1 MSDHFER
8 PASNRYGSHF
18 ERQSSRDGSHFERQN
33 SRDGSHFEQ
42 QSSRNSWDDH
52 HHRTEIV
59 HTVLTRAAIDPARP
73 DLFADIPEL
82 DRLFG
87 GPEGL
92 LLALRYRW
100 NIHLDAKLE
109 QALVQGQ
116 SAVEVYLELA
126 AEQPVL
132 RAVLDAQ
139 YRRHDQ
145 ASETMAR

>member
-1 MSDHFER
+1 MSDQLKRH
-8 PASNRYGSHF
+8 SSHNGW
-18 ERQSSRDGSHFERQN
+18 E
-33 SRDGSHFEQ
+33 
-42 QSSRNSWDDH
+42 DH
-52 HHRTEIV
+52 HRRTEIV
-59 HTVLTRAAIDPARP
+59 RTVLTRAATDPASP
-73 DLFADIPEL
+73 DLFAQIPDL

-100 NIHLDAKLE
+100 NIHLDAKLD

-116 SAVEVYLELA
+116 SAVEAYLELA

-139 YRRHDQ
+139 SRRQ
-145 ASETMAR
+145 GRAAEVMVR

>member
-1 MSDHFER
+1 MSDIVER
-8 PASNRYGSHF
+8 H
-18 ERQSSRDGSHFERQN
+18 
-33 SRDGSHFEQ
+33 
-42 QSSRNSWDDH
+42 SSRNGWDDQ

-59 HTVLTRAAIDPARP
+59 HTVLTRAAIDPASP
-73 DLFADIPEL
+73 NLFADIPEL

-92 LLALRYRW
+92 LLTLLYRW

-116 SAVEVYLELA
+116 SAVEAYLELA

-139 YRRHDQ
+139 SRRNDQ
-145 ASETMAR
+145 ASEAMAR

>member
-8 PASNRYGSHF
+8 PASNRYGDHF
-18 ERQSSRDGSHFERQN
+18 ERHASHNGWE
-33 SRDGSHFEQ
+33 
-42 QSSRNSWDDH
+42 DH
-52 HHRTEIV
+52 HRRTEIV
-59 HTVLTRAAIDPARP
+59 HTVLTRAAIDPASP
-73 DLFADIPEL
+73 DLFAEIPEL

-100 NIHLDAKLE
+100 NIHLDAKLD

-116 SAVEVYLELA
+116 STVEAYLELA

-139 YRRHDQ
+139 YRRRVQ
-145 ASETMAR
+145 AAEAMAR